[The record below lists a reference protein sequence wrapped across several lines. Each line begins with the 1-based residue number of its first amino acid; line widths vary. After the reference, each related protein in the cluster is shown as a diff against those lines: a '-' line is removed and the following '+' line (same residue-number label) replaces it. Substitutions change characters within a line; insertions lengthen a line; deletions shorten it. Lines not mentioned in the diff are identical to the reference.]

1 MKIQNLNIPESKVL
15 QFDTVKA
22 YFNDLT
28 NVLKV
33 SDNGEIDFT
42 IIKNIIDKASVKP
55 NIYGILVKDKS
66 SKIWELKYI
75 GQRKS
80 KDIKARLRQ
89 HLIKKDYRTGAQL
102 DKVTKCLNDNM
113 DIGIKL
119 FAIEPDELRQY
130 YEEKLLK
137 SITNL
142 SWNKQS

>member
-66 SKIWELKYI
+66 SKIWELYNTPQI
-75 GQRKS
+75 S
-80 KDIKARLRQ
+80 DHCLRQ
-89 HLIKKDYRTGAQL
+89 K
-102 DKVTKCLNDNM
+102 N
-113 DIGIKL
+113 
-119 FAIEPDELRQY
+119 
-130 YEEKLLK
+130 
-137 SITNL
+137 
-142 SWNKQS
+142 